1 MTALESILTKFLML
15 LNIYLLPFIYKIIRW
30 KWLTEIYLYTFKIFQ
45 LNHIVSLRDVYIILT
60 HSILRLLLDS

>member
-45 LNHIVSLRDVYIILT
+45 LNHIVSLRGVYIIWT